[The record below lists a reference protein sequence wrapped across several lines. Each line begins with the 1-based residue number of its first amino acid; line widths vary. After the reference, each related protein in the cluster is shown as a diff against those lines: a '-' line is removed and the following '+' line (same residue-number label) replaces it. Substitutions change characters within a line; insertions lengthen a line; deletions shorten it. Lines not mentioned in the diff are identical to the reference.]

1 MEGTIKYNPKIHNRK
16 SIRLEEFD
24 YTNPWWYYITIC
36 SDNHRSVFGDV
47 KNGRMTLNNYG
58 KIVKDEWLK
67 TPAIRKNIDLDYY
80 VIMPNHIHGII
91 IIERRG
97 ELNSPQERGDE
108 DTNESP
114 QGKGEKDLPPNKN
127 ELNSPQNKDKGRMQY
142 APTENKFKS
151 PAQTLGSI
159 IRGFKSAV
167 TRQIRISGLINF
179 KWQRNYYE
187 HIMRNERDLYN
198 IRRYMELNPLKWELD
213 KYYNA

>member
-1 MEGTIKYNPKIHNRK
+1 MKYNPKIHHRK

-24 YTNPWWYYITIC
+24 YRNPWWYYVTIC

-47 KNGRMTLNNYG
+47 KNGKMILNDYG
-58 KIVKDEWLK
+58 AIVKDEWLK

-97 ELNSPQERGDE
+97 ELNSPQRKEDE

-114 QGKGEKDLPPNKN
+114 QGKGEKDLPPN
-127 ELNSPQNKDKGRMQY
+127 EDKGRMQY
-142 APTENKFKS
+142 APTENKLKS
-151 PAQTLGSI
+151 PSQTLGSI

-167 TRQIRISGLINF
+167 TKQIRISGLIDFN
-179 KWQRNYYE
+179 WQRNYYE
-187 HIMRNERDLYN
+187 HIIRNERDLYN
-198 IRRYMELNPLKWELD
+198 IRRYIELNPLKWELD
-213 KYYNA
+213 KYYKT

>member
-1 MEGTIKYNPKIHNRK
+1 LEGTIKYNPKIHHRK

-24 YTNPWWYYITIC
+24 YANPWWYYVTIC
-36 SDNHRSVFGDV
+36 IDNHRSVFGDV

-58 KIVKDEWLK
+58 NIVKDEWLK

-97 ELNSPQERGDE
+97 ELNSPQEKEVE
-108 DTNESP
+108 DSSLQNE
-114 QGKGEKDLPPNKN
+114 KE
-127 ELNSPQNKDKGRMQY
+127 GRMQY

-167 TRQIRISGLINF
+167 TRQIRISGLIDF

-187 HIMRNERDLYN
+187 HIIRNERDLYN
-198 IRRYMELNPLKWELD
+198 IRRYIELNPLKWVLD
-213 KYYNA
+213 KYYNT